1 MISKTREQIERL
13 PKPPPQNALNEV
25 AKLIKDFDA
34 DVRRH
39 IEGVPYKEGIIQR
52 IRIPQEK
59 FCRAIRATAPD
70 FRPSDRPRVPEARI
84 EASPY
89 NHMQNEYSTNH
100 FSSPRLEV
108 LRIEEE
114 DPQPE
119 VASEDVYEAFQG
131 EQEISQDEHEVL
143 QDEYETP
150 QASAVIY
157 IDEVQR
163 RMNEQVHLF
172 HLISSEIDR

>member
-1 MISKTREQIERL
+1 MISRTREQIELL
-13 PKPPPQNALNEV
+13 PKPPWQNALNEV

-52 IRIPQEK
+52 IRNPQGK
-59 FCRAIRATAPD
+59 FRRAIRATAPD
-70 FRPSDRPRVPEARI
+70 FQPFNRPTDSETEIRETPSYVQAPVYAGTP
-84 EASPY
+84 SY
-89 NHMQNEYSTNH
+89 VQNNHSMNH
-100 FSSPRLEV
+100 FSSPHHTDTSLSMPES
-108 LRIEEE
+108 LQDEEE
-114 DPQPE
+114 DSQ
-119 VASEDVYEAFQG
+119 QG
-131 EQEISQDEHEVL
+131 EPASGNEHEAL
-143 QDEYETP
+143 QD
-150 QASAVIY
+150 SVVIY

>member
-1 MISKTREQIERL
+1 MISRTREQIGLL

-52 IRIPQEK
+52 IRNPQGK
-59 FCRAIRATAPD
+59 FRRAIYATAPD
-70 FRPSDRPRVPEARI
+70 FRPLEIRYVQTPSYV
-84 EASPY
+84 
-89 NHMQNEYSTNH
+89 QNSHSMNH
-100 FSSPRLEV
+100 FSSPYHTDTSLSKPEF
-108 LRIEEE
+108 LQDEEE
-114 DPQPE
+114 DSQQE
-119 VASEDVYEAFQG
+119 ELASEA
-131 EQEISQDEHEVL
+131 L
-143 QDEYETP
+143 QD
-150 QASAVIY
+150 SVVIY